1 VECLLAHKANPNAQ
15 NKDGQTPLHIAINKY
30 ITLTLEDA
38 SQNYE
43 ADPQEFEDMKR
54 VVKELLFNG
63 ADRDIK
69 GRFVLS
75 QVNTRLSREI

>member
-1 VECLLAHKANPNAQ
+1 MECLLAHRANPNAQ

-30 ITLTLEDA
+30 ITQTLEDA
-38 SQNYE
+38 AQNYE